1 MSSKSKHS
9 NQKFIQ
15 HCKSTM
21 PTTVFNS
28 LCNKIGVSIPTL
40 RKYLNEPNTMPYDAL
55 KAFARMLKVTPIE
68 LNQKF
73 DAGQDRI
80 TAREYQSMM
89 ADYLAEY
96 NAAQRI

>member
-1 MSSKSKHS
+1 
-9 NQKFIQ
+9 
-15 HCKSTM
+15 
-21 PTTVFNS
+21 
-28 LCNKIGVSIPTL
+28 
-40 RKYLNEPNTMPYDAL
+40 MPYDAL